1 MTKISWFPAPLPQD
15 WNQRV
20 VVLVKKQKFISQRR
34 TLQVNPAYAQ
44 TYGWEGAGM
53 LRGKPGFMAEDGTLD
68 FPGGP
73 VVKNLPASAGNMGS
87 IPGLGSCHM
96 PRSNKASVR
105 QLLSPRALEPVRKK
119 RSPRITTRES
129 PLLAATRE
137 SLCTA
142 AKIQCSRKQTKEK
155 KVEL

>member
-1 MTKISWFPAPLPQD
+1 MLGTVVTWRERRRRGLVTKISWFPAPLPQD

-73 VVKNLPASAGNMGS
+73 VVKSSPANARDRGL
-87 IPGLGSCHM
+87 IPNPG
-96 PRSNKASVR
+96 RSHV
-105 QLLSPRALEPVRKK
+105 PWG
-119 RSPRITTRES
+119 T
-129 PLLAATRE
+129 
-137 SLCTA
+137 
-142 AKIQCSRKQTKEK
+142 
-155 KVEL
+155 